1 MAWFVWLAVNS
12 VVEVLRI
19 LTLGRHLIRN
29 ISQWQSLDRYVGHQT
44 WVCGQGGIHK
54 FAMLCPE
61 VRLMRA
67 GEGCQPS
74 EDLSRVGDGFASRL
88 VHLSL
93 ICGDEEI

>member
-1 MAWFVWLAVNS
+1 MAWFVWLAEIS

-29 ISQWQSLDRYVGHQT
+29 ISQWQSLDRCVGHEK

-67 GEGCQPS
+67 GEGCQT
-74 EDLSRVGDGFASRL
+74 F
-88 VHLSL
+88 
-93 ICGDEEI
+93 